1 MKFFTHTHKRIYLDY
16 ASSTPIDPVI
26 LRHYT
31 DLLRQCYANPHSL
44 HKEGVR
50 VANILGDARVS
61 VARSINALPR
71 EIFFVSSATE
81 SDNLALFGVVR
92 AARQDPKF
100 SAGKE
105 IHILVSSIEHAGV
118 LEVAKQLEKEN
129 VTVEYIPVT
138 SKGIIDLEAFKKM
151 LRPTTVLVSVM
162 HVNNEIGT
170 VQPIAEIAKIIRHA
184 MKHQK
189 TTSPYPYLHTDA
201 SQSLN
206 YLSIDVQKLGVDLL
220 TFSSSKIYG
229 PKGVGFLFKKRD
241 VPIEPILFGGG
252 QEQGFRASTENVP
265 AIAAA
270 SLALSRAQSLVEQEN
285 SRISELKNMLL
296 RELKKIH
303 TAIHIHGDE
312 TNEESV
318 PGIISFS
325 IPKVDSDAIV
335 LYLDAQ
341 GFAVSSKSACHADLD
356 EISHVLRALY
366 GQKALELGGTVRV
379 SIGRETT
386 KKDIEHFAKALEGIL
401 PKIL

>member
-1 MKFFTHTHKRIYLDY
+1 MKFFSHTHKRIYLDY

-31 DLLRQCYANPHSL
+31 NLLRECYANPHSL
-44 HKEGVR
+44 HKEGVH
-50 VANILGDARVS
+50 VARILGDARVS
-61 VARSINALPR
+61 VAQSINALPR
-71 EIFFVSSATE
+71 EVFFVSSATE

-92 AARQDPKF
+92 AARQDPTFAHK
-100 SAGKE
+100 KE
-105 IHILVSSIEHAGV
+105 LHLLVSAVEHAGV

-129 VTVEYIPVT
+129 VVVEYIPVT
-138 SKGIIDLEAFKKM
+138 SKGIVDLEALKSM

-184 MKHQK
+184 MKHKK
-189 TTSPYPYLHTDA
+189 TTSPYPYFHTDA

-206 YLSIDVQKLGVDLL
+206 YLSLDVQKLGVDLL

-241 VPIEPILFGGG
+241 VPIEPLLFGGG
-252 QEQGFRASTENVP
+252 QEQGIRSSTENVP

-270 SLALSRAQSLVEQEN
+270 SVAISRAQLLAQTEN
-285 SRISELKNMLL
+285 LRVFELKNFLIK
-296 RELKKIH
+296 ELKKIH
-303 TAIHIHGDE
+303 AAIVIHGDE
-312 TNEESV
+312 TNEESI

-325 IPKVDSDAIV
+325 IPAVDSDAIV

-356 EISHVLRALY
+356 EVSHVLRALY
-366 GQKALELGGTVRV
+366 GDKALELGGTVRV
-379 SIGRETT
+379 SIGRGTT
-386 KKDIEHFAKALEGIL
+386 KKDIQDFVKALGGIL